1 MTILKLKLFLA
12 ASKLIISNN
21 ERYSSDVELIDYAYT
36 KLDVNFCRFML
47 LYKNRYLWDFG
58 HELRRRIY
66 PNTQETEAG

>member
-1 MTILKLKLFLA
+1 MTILKLKHFLA
-12 ASKLIISNN
+12 ASNLIISKN

-47 LYKNRYLWDFG
+47 LYKNRYLWGFR